1 MNHKLLTLVLAV
13 AVIVSMVVVGC
24 AKPTPA
30 PTPTPTPQA
39 EPIVL
44 KWATHE
50 PNGGM
55 CTQEL
60 LKRFAELTEEK
71 TEGRVK
77 VEIYWGAVLGK
88 LPDYL
93 KMIGGAGVA
102 DGGFV
107 IPTYHQWEIPLSA
120 AAGLPFLSTGYRVP
134 GKATWELYNEWP
146 AMQKEW
152 EKWNVKPLMALSNHP
167 HWIVCKNPITTMEE
181 LNGNKM
187 WVAGFWQVVG
197 NHYGIINVKMTAA
210 ESYDAL
216 QKHMIVGVLGMP
228 YHTLKIFKYYEVCK
242 NFIDLE
248 FAGGAPVNFETINL
262 DVWNKISPAD
272 QKTIEEIIASL
283 SDWYIAKMDAED
295 AGLTKLFEEQGVTF
309 IEFSPE
315 EQAKIR
321 DETAELTWN
330 DWIATAKEKGLPA
343 EEFLKRIND
352 KVAEV
357 QSRS

>member
-1 MNHKLLTLVLAV
+1 MKHKLLALILAV
-13 AVIVSMVVVGC
+13 AVIVSLLVVGC
-24 AKPTPA
+24 AKPA
-30 PTPTPTPQA
+30 PTPTPQA

-55 CTQEL
+55 CTQAL
-60 LKRFAELTEEK
+60 LRRFAELTEEK

-107 IPTYHQWEIPLSA
+107 VPTYHQWEIPLSA

-146 AMQKEW
+146 AMQEEW
-152 EKWNVKPLMALSNHP
+152 EKWNVKPLMALPNHP
-167 HWIVCKNPITTMEE
+167 HWIVCKNPVTTMEE
-181 LNGNKM
+181 LNGKKT
-187 WVAGFWQVVG
+187 WVAGFWQVVA
-197 NHYGIINVKMTAA
+197 NHYGIINVKMTAP
-210 ESYDAL
+210 ESYDSL
-216 QKHMIVGVLGMP
+216 EKNMIVGVIGMP
-228 YHTLKIFKYYEVCK
+228 YHTLKIFKYFEPCK

-248 FAGGAPVNFETINL
+248 FAGGAPVNFEAINL
-262 DVWNKISPAD
+262 DVWNKISPVD
-272 QKTIEEIIASL
+272 QKTIEEITASL
-283 SDWYIAKMDAED
+283 SDWYITKMGEETES
-295 AGLTKLFEEQGVTF
+295 LTEFFTEQGVTF
-309 IEFSPE
+309 VEFSPE
-315 EQAKIR
+315 EQAKMR
-321 DETAELTWN
+321 DATAELTWN
-330 DWIATAKEKGLPA
+330 DWAATANEKGLPA
-343 EEFLKRIND
+343 EEFLQRFKD